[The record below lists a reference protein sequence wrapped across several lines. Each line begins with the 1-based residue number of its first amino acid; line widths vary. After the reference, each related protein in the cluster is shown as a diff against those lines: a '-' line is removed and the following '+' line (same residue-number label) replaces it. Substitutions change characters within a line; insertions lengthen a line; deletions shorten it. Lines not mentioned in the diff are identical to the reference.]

1 VKLAGAVVLA
11 LAVFAGDAAAA
22 TRVVVAFTQ
31 SPQSAVGRTVA
42 MFKERAERY
51 SGGALRIE
59 TYPSGQLGSFGTL
72 VTQMKV
78 KLVHFIFIQPDALG
92 EQVPIA
98 TTYSWP
104 FLFDSQD
111 EMLRAWIGPGGRA
124 LADEIERRSGYR
136 MLAPTWN
143 EPRWIFANRPAKS
156 LGDLK
161 GLKVRVPGTA
171 IYVDQ
176 LRLLG
181 LSPTPMN
188 IGEIFTAMQQ
198 NVVSGTEGTLSDM
211 SGFSLQ
217 DVTKSVVMTAHVLSP
232 KVWLCWGAWLD
243 GLPPAGKTALLRALS
258 EASDFYGVTLQG
270 EKDHL
275 MKAFRDKGAQFVEPG
290 RPIADLRR
298 AVDPLK
304 TLLPEIWTWAQ
315 RLSATR

>member
-1 VKLAGAVVLA
+1 MKLACAVVLA
-11 LAVFAGDAAAA
+11 LTVLAGDAAGP

-31 SPQSAVGRTVA
+31 SPQSASGRTVET
-42 MFKERAERY
+42 FKERAERY
-51 SGGALRIE
+51 SAGALKIE
-59 TYPSGQLGSFGTL
+59 SYPNGQLGSFGTL
-72 VTQMKV
+72 VVQMKV

-98 TTYSWP
+98 TANSWP

-111 EMLRAWIGPGGRA
+111 EMLKAWKGPGGQA
-124 LADEIERRSGYR
+124 LVDEIERRSGYR

-143 EPRWIFANRPAKS
+143 EPRWIFSNRPAKS

-161 GLKVRVPGTA
+161 GIKVRVPGTA

-188 IGEIFTAMQQ
+188 IGEVYAAMQQ

-211 SGFSLQ
+211 GGFSLQ

-243 GLPPAGKTALLRALS
+243 GLPPASKAALLRALS
-258 EASDFYGVTLQG
+258 EASDFYGVTLQK

-275 MKAFRDKGAQFVEPG
+275 MEGFRAKGAQFVEPG

-304 TLLPEIWTWAQ
+304 TELPEIWTWAQ
-315 RLSATR
+315 RLAAKR